1 MSVFSLLGSLA
12 TRLIGGGTRALRT
25 VAAPAVIGTG
35 VGVAGA
41 LVGEGL
47 VGGRTRRR
55 RRSRK
60 RITDR
65 ELQELIMLKAVVGT
79 RSPLLTI
86 AGIKMLNRGG

>member
-1 MSVFSLLGSLA
+1 MSVFSLLGTL
-12 TRLIGGGTRALRT
+12 GRAVFGSGARAVSR
-25 VAAPAVIGTG
+25 VAAPAAIGTG

-41 LVGEGL
+41 LVGEAL
-47 VGGRTRRR
+47 VGGRPRKRRR
-55 RRSRK
+55 GRK

-86 AGIKMLNRGG
+86 AGSKMLNRGG

>member
-1 MSVFSLLGSLA
+1 MSVFSLLGTLA
-12 TRLIGGGTRALRT
+12 SRLIGGGGRAVAR
-25 VAAPAVIGTG
+25 VAAPVAIGG
-35 VGVAGA
+35 GAGVAGA
-41 LVGEGL
+41 LIGESIS
-47 VGGRTRRR
+47 GRPRKR

>member
-1 MSVFSLLGSLA
+1 MSVFSLIGSLGA
-12 TRLIGGGTRALRT
+12 RLLGIGGGAVSRVIAPVAL
-25 VAAPAVIGTG
+25 GTG
-35 VGVAGA
+35 AGVAGSLIGA
-41 LVGEGL
+41 GIA
-47 VGGRTRRR
+47 TAPRRR
-55 RRSRK
+55 RRGRK

>member
-1 MSVFSLLGSLA
+1 MSVFSLLGTLA
-12 TRLIGGGTRALRT
+12 SRLLGVGGSTVTRVIAPVALGTAGGVAGSLIGGG
-25 VAAPAVIGTG
+25 VAASG
-35 VGVAGA
+35 
-41 LVGEGL
+41 
-47 VGGRTRRR
+47 RRR
-55 RRSRK
+55 RRGRK